1 MVLEICADDKIR
13 DLLPQRNE
21 SGDKRTQGTA
31 LVVAGSANMTG
42 APALCAMAALRSGV
56 GLLTLAS
63 PKSIIPILQAQLL
76 EPVFFP
82 LEEDTAFS
90 GVLSRK
96 NIAAILKNLEYQNA
110 LAIGPG
116 LGTAATTQNA
126 IRDILTAAEKPAV
139 VDADAINA
147 LDLDFV
153 RNELKPNH
161 FIFTPHLRE
170 WERNFGQLPAGCN
183 AFAGKATE
191 ATDLAKVVSEMAQET
206 QQIFVLKASPILIGT
221 PSGKVYAVEA
231 KNSGMAKGGSGDV
244 LTGIIVALLAQ
255 GLSLEN
261 AALLGVL
268 LHQKAG
274 RITRGE
280 LGAFSMLPSDVIS
293 NLYKVFS

>member
-1 MVLEICADDKIR
+1 MVLEICAEDKIR

-116 LGTAATTQNA
+116 LGTAATTQNS

-170 WERNFGQLPAGCN
+170 WERNFGK
-183 AFAGKATE
+183 FSI
-191 ATDLAKVVSEMAQET
+191 ATDLAKVVSEMAQEM
-206 QQIFVLKASPILIGT
+206 QQVFVLKASPILIGT

-244 LTGIIVALLAQ
+244 LTGIIVAMLAQ

-274 RITRGE
+274 RITREE
-280 LGAFSMLPSDVIS
+280 LGAFSMLPNDVIS

>member
-170 WERNFGQLPAGCN
+170 WERNFGK
-183 AFAGKATE
+183 FSI
-191 ATDLAKVVSEMAQET
+191 ATDLAKVVSEMAQEM
-206 QQIFVLKASPILIGT
+206 QQVFVLKASPILIGT

-231 KNSGMAKGGSGDV
+231 TNSGMAKGGSGDV

-274 RITRGE
+274 RITREE

>member
-1 MVLEICADDKIR
+1 MVLEICADDKIQ

-170 WERNFGQLPAGCN
+170 WERNFGK
-183 AFAGKATE
+183 FSI
-191 ATDLAKVVSEMAQET
+191 ATDLAKVVSEMAQEM
-206 QQIFVLKASPILIGT
+206 QQVFVLKASPILIGT

-244 LTGIIVALLAQ
+244 LTGIIVAILAQ
-255 GLSLEN
+255 GLSFEN

>member
-1 MVLEICADDKIR
+1 MVLEICAEDKIQ

-31 LVVAGSANMTG
+31 LIVAGSANMTG

-126 IRDILTAAEKPAV
+126 IRDILTATEKPAV

-147 LDLDFV
+147 LDLDFM
-153 RNELKPNH
+153 RNELKSNH

-170 WERNFGQLPAGCN
+170 WERNFGK
-183 AFAGKATE
+183 FSI
-191 ATDLAKVVSEMAQET
+191 ATDLAKVVSEMAQEM
-206 QQIFVLKASPILIGT
+206 QQVFVLKASPILIGT

-274 RITRGE
+274 RITREE

>member
-1 MVLEICADDKIR
+1 MVLEICAEDKIR

-63 PKSIIPILQAQLL
+63 PKSIIPILQARLL

-170 WERNFGQLPAGCN
+170 WERNFGK
-183 AFAGKATE
+183 FSI
-191 ATDLAKVVSEMAQET
+191 ATDLAKVVSEMAQEM
-206 QQIFVLKASPILIGT
+206 QQVFVLKASPILIGT

-255 GLSLEN
+255 GLSLEK

-274 RITRGE
+274 RITREE
-280 LGAFSMLPSDVIS
+280 LSAFSMLPSDVIS